1 MTLDPTPEAQ
11 PLSDIYEHLHT
22 IRADEIDSL
31 GHANNLSYLRWMLS
45 AAVAHSAALG
55 MTGEKYRTMG
65 CGFVVRRHEIDYLRP
80 AFEGESLVV
89 RTWVAS
95 MRKATSLRR
104 YEIFRIEA
112 TREVKLAVAATDW
125 AFVDY
130 AKGMPRRIPEE
141 IVQIYSRTADRQKD

>member
-1 MTLDPTPEAQ
+1 VTPEPQ

-22 IRADEIDSL
+22 IRADEIDAL

-45 AAVAHSAALG
+45 AAVAHSASLG
-55 MTGEKYRTMG
+55 LTAETYRQMG
-65 CGFVVRRHEIDYLRP
+65 SGFVVRRHEIDYLRP
-80 AFEGESLVV
+80 AFEGESLVI

-104 YEIFRIEA
+104 YEMFRLEPG
-112 TREVKLAVAATDW
+112 REVKLAVAATDW

-130 AKGMPRRIPEE
+130 TKGMPRRIPEE
-141 IVQIYSRTADRQKD
+141 IVQIYTRKADRPSLPKQ